1 MLVFIFFKY
10 RFNIEKKYRKG
21 FYVCNENRIID
32 YERIVK
38 FCQKQKKNRID
49 DMKRSLCLSKKL
61 PYTYS
66 QWKKNC
72 VYNPLKNKQHFVKLI
87 ENVFIQLSNNGHS
100 VIYQSIHQYWTYVH
114 IIYPALWSLSFCLD
128 IDRTIE
134 LSYFI
139 SEDVL
144 LANFDIWTT
153 LV

>member
-21 FYVCNENRIID
+21 FYVCNENRIIN

-38 FCQKQKKNRID
+38 FCQKQKKLNWRYVEVALSF
-49 DMKRSLCLSKKL
+49 KKASLHII
-61 PYTYS
+61 PV
-66 QWKKNC
+66 KKNC
-72 VYNPLKNKQHFVKLI
+72 VYNPLKNKQYFVKLI